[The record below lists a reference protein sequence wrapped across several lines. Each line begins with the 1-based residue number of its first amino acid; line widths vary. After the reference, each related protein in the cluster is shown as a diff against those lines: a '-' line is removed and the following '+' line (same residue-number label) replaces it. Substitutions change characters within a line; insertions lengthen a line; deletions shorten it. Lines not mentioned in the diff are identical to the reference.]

1 MKPQAG
7 DIVFV
12 RGNSLISKLIR
23 LFDKGRFSHV
33 AIFVSETHI
42 IEAEYNT
49 KVRIVPFSYK
59 DYEIVHLNLA
69 RYEQSHIKRLAR
81 RFIGK
86 QYDYVQIFRLLI
98 ELRFGLKLFSR
109 NTPKQVVCSE
119 LVGYFLEELGKVDK
133 GTANLAPNQLYDLLK
148 LKY

>member
-12 RGNSLISKLIR
+12 RGKSIISNLIR
-23 LFDKGRFSHV
+23 LFDKGQFSHV
-33 AIFVSETHI
+33 AIFVSDIHI

-49 KVRIVPFSYK
+49 EVRITEFKYK

-69 RYEQSHIKRLAR
+69 KYEQSHVKRIAQ
-81 RFIGK
+81 RFVGRK
-86 QYDYVQIFRLLI
+86 YDYLQIIRLLI
-98 ELRFGLKLFSR
+98 ELRLGFKLFAHNS
-109 NTPKQVVCSE
+109 PKSVICSE
-119 LVGYFLEELGKVDK
+119 LAGYILEELGKYN
-133 GTANLAPNQLYDLLK
+133 GTANLTPNQLYQLLK